1 MSLRAAGGS
10 KSHPANLSKVLR
22 HVQNFR
28 RSCVFPSKTQHA
40 SIPRHSW
47 VVRSCRHSH
56 GRSTVSKQQTVQKS
70 AAKSPA
76 RHQVVMPHRF
86 NTNTNISQSPTAPW
100 FHPGRIG
107 MRRSVVNLSP
117 HSGRY
122 HNADFLPGNTITQE
136 QTAPCGHLKTLPRFS
151 REDNI
156 TITHLKL
163 SKQIFPTKSI
173 PETLQLLVSTCNRM
187 LHEDC
192 CLQSAPCGH
201 NKCVVNRTSCD
212 RAFHVR
218 SGLSRSF
225 PL

>member
-22 HVQNFR
+22 HVQNYR
-28 RSCVFPSKTQHA
+28 RSCVFSSKIQHA

-47 VVRSCRHSH
+47 VVRSIGQCRHSH
-56 GRSTVSKQQTVQKS
+56 GRSTKS
-70 AAKSPA
+70 AEKSS
-76 RHQVVMPHRF
+76 RWHQF
-86 NTNTNISQSPTAPW
+86 
-100 FHPGRIG
+100 GLG
-107 MRRSVVNLSP
+107 MRRSVVNLWP
-117 HSGRY
+117 YSGRY

-151 REDNI
+151 RENHI

-173 PETLQLLVSTCNRM
+173 AQTFQFLVSTCNRM
-187 LHEDC
+187 LHGDC

-201 NKCVVNRTSCD
+201 NKCVAKRTSCD
-212 RAFHVR
+212 RALHIR
-218 SGLSRSF
+218 
-225 PL
+225 